1 MPTKTKP
8 SAKERSSLF
17 RALGPSDPPD
27 TIEINGRPYSLT
39 KIVKH
44 DSWAA
49 TSFYDSTPGDPS
61 LGDTTHRVVCK
72 LNRTQPIGPIPMTW
86 LGRRLAQRESR
97 MYRELS
103 DLPNI
108 AEGYDSVSANG
119 QVLPNACAHD
129 FIEGHPL
136 RWHDNV
142 DDPFFDGLDA
152 TLTKMHSRNI
162 AYVDMNKS
170 ENVIVNQKGEPCLID
185 FQISVRWQSFLM
197 SGLLH
202 ILQKSDL
209 YHSFKLRRR
218 FRPDQV
224 KADDAQSRV
233 PWWIRGHRLIANPF
247 RATRRRL
254 LVALGIRSGNG
265 KPQSEAFIEE
275 ALQASGDKIIEN
287 DLEKPILNL
296 YRLLRSPDYVER
308 FASSRDYVAQM
319 SADLIGETPL
329 QKVDQDL
336 LQKIQRT
343 NDHDK
348 VVELLRSKTF
358 YVLSACWNSEGIE
371 RIIQAIEKSLSRT
384 TTANQEQSRSEIA
397 A

>member
-1 MPTKTKP
+1 MITKP
-8 SAKERSSLF
+8 QHVTKERSNLF
-17 RALGPSDPPD
+17 RALGPSNPPD
-27 TIEINGRPYSLT
+27 QIEINSRSYALT

-49 TSFYDSTPGDPS
+49 TSFYQSADSGPKHT
-61 LGDTTHRVVCK
+61 VVCK
-72 LNRTQPIGPIPMTW
+72 LNRIQPIGLIPMAW

-97 MYRELS
+97 MYQELS

-108 AEGYDSVSANG
+108 AEGYNEVLFQG
-119 QVLPNACAHD
+119 KVLPNACAHD
-129 FIEGHPL
+129 FLDGHPL

-142 DDPFFDGLDA
+142 DDLFFDGLDN
-152 TLTKMHSRNI
+152 TLTAMHQRNI

-170 ENVIVNQKGEPCLID
+170 ENVIVNQQGEPCLID
-185 FQISVRWQSFLM
+185 FQISVRWHNRLM
-197 SGLLH
+197 SGLLSM
-202 ILQKSDL
+202 LQKSDL

-224 KADDAQSRV
+224 ETDDAKNRV
-233 PWWIRGHRLIANPF
+233 PWWIRGHRMIANPF

-275 ALQASGDKIIEN
+275 ALQSSGDKIIGN
-287 DLEKPILNL
+287 DLEKPILRL
-296 YRLLRSPDYVER
+296 YQLLRSPLYVER
-308 FASSRDYVAQM
+308 FGSSHDYVAQM
-319 SADLIGETPL
+319 AADLIGENSAQLP
-329 QKVDQDL
+329 DQDL
-336 LQKIQRT
+336 LQKIIRT

-348 VVELLRSKTF
+348 VVELLRSKIF
-358 YVLSACWNSEGIE
+358 FVLSDCWDSNALEAIITRIE
-371 RIIQAIEKSLSRT
+371 MSLSP
-384 TTANQEQSRSEIA
+384 QSSAITPLSSPIMA